1 MANRAQRPSTVDAG
15 PGEGKAMHARKR
27 KLTGS
32 KRWVPEPGKIASYTG
47 NDSVLLQEGTIVR
60 VVAEATRKCMVVQAI
75 DCHGRTVTLTLA
87 TKNLQR
93 PQPGLFD

>member
-1 MANRAQRPSTVDAG
+1 MANRAQRPSTIDAG
-15 PGEGKAMHARKR
+15 VGKGKVMHARKR

-32 KRWVPEPGKIASYTG
+32 KRWVPEPGNIASYTG
-47 NDSVLLQEGTIVR
+47 NDSVLLQEGTIVK
-60 VVAEATRKCMVVQAI
+60 VVAEASRKRMVVQAI